1 DRRGGGRVSIF
12 RANGDVFALKR
23 RSKARAEILLLA
35 LTIVF
40 IALGLLAAPFAA
52 EGQPA
57 QTIHRLGV
65 LFPGSPPDGPGTQA
79 FLQTMRE
86 RGYVEGRNLIVERRY
101 AGGKLERLPDLA
113 AELVGLKVD
122 IILASSAAIPAAS
135 RATRT
140 IPIVMTFAVED
151 PVEAGYAR
159 TLARPGGNIT
169 GITLLAP
176 ELGAKR
182 LELMRE
188 VLPRLSLVGVL
199 SWPGAGSAAQVAVVK
214 RAAGSLGI
222 RIRVLEI
229 QEASQYTAAFA
240 TLKREGVGAL
250 LVLSS
255 SVFLGD
261 RRRIIELATQHGLAL
276 MAPFRQFA
284 EDGGLMAY
292 GPNTT
297 DLLGRRIPDFVERIF
312 KGAAP
317 GDLPVEQPTHHDL
330 VINGRT
336 AKALRLKIPP
346 SLLVRADQVIE

>member
-1 DRRGGGRVSIF
+1 MCRVFGRVVASPP
-12 RANGDVFALKR
+12 KR
-23 RSKARAEILLLA
+23 RSRARSEIPLLA
-35 LTIVF
+35 LTIVL
-40 IALGLLAAPFAA
+40 IALGLLAAPLAA

-57 QTIHRLGV
+57 KTTHRLGF
-65 LFPGSPPDGPGTQA
+65 LFPGSPPDGPGPDGPGTQA

-86 RGYVEGRNLIVERRY
+86 RGYVEGQNLIVERRY
-101 AGGKLERLPDLA
+101 ARGKLERLPDLA

-122 IILASSAAIPAAS
+122 IILASSAAIPVAS

-140 IPIVMTFAVED
+140 IPIVMIFAVED
-151 PVEAGYAR
+151 PVDAGYAR

-188 VLPRLSLVGVL
+188 ALPGLSLVGVL
-199 SWPGAGSAAQVAVVK
+199 SWPGPGSAAQVAVVE
-214 RAAGSLGI
+214 RAARSLGM
-222 RIRVLEI
+222 RMRALEV
-229 QEASQYTAAFA
+229 QEPSQYTTAFA

-255 SVFLGD
+255 STFLGD

-276 MAPFRQFA
+276 MAPFRQFPEEGA
-284 EDGGLMAY
+284 LMSY
-292 GPNTT
+292 GPDTT

-312 KGAAP
+312 KGASP
-317 GDLPVEQPTHHDL
+317 GDLPVEQPSRHDL
-330 VINGRT
+330 VINGRI

-346 SLLVRADQVIE
+346 SLLLRADHVIE

>member
-1 DRRGGGRVSIF
+1 
-12 RANGDVFALKR
+12 
-23 RSKARAEILLLA
+23 
-35 LTIVF
+35 
-40 IALGLLAAPFAA
+40 
-52 EGQPA
+52 
-57 QTIHRLGV
+57 
-65 LFPGSPPDGPGTQA
+65 
-79 FLQTMRE
+79 MRE

-188 VLPRLSLVGVL
+188 ALPGVRLVGVL
-199 SWPGAGSAAQVAVVK
+199 SWPGVGSAAQVAVAE
-214 RAAGSLGI
+214 RAARSLSM
-222 RIRVLEI
+222 RIRVLDI
-229 QEASQYTAAFA
+229 KDPSQYAAAFA
-240 TLKREGVGAL
+240 TLKRENVGAL

-255 SVFLGD
+255 SAFFAD
-261 RRRIIELATQHGLAL
+261 RRRIIELATQHGLPL

-284 EDGGLMAY
+284 EEGALMAY

-297 DLLGRRIPDFVERIF
+297 ELFGRRIPDFVERIL
-312 KGAAP
+312 KGANP
-317 GDLPVEQPTHHDL
+317 GDLPVEQPSRHDL
-330 VINGRT
+330 VINART
-336 AKALRLKIPP
+336 AKALRLAIPP
-346 SLLVRADQVIE
+346 SLLVRVDHVVE